1 MLEEK
6 IRFETLELDLQS
18 FQEVETSKPQIIFKD
33 RGIEYG
39 KILEALHN
47 YGPFDAN
54 TSSRILKRSF
64 NGIELLFFYPETPGK
79 ERIIDALDKLA
90 QILREGH
97 TVCKGHD
104 ITFEGMAREFRLK
117 SFYAPE
123 RREFIGYKPGSLS
136 QSIERSMNLINEIQQ
151 RGNIP
156 VAIVGGSAHR
166 SSRARQMEYIEVKK
180 EFTKRDIPSQYVSY
194 YEEGKRGLLFSLLQE
209 KPSGLGF
216 EIWNLCLNIY
226 GKAGGIAWIVEQSL
240 SYNVHFADIS
250 IGLRFARDPKRGG
263 YVVGHATILDR
274 FGRLVGCVT
283 SRPLRATGMTISQED
298 IKEYLK
304 NILQKALSDQRIKDV
319 YSISKKK
326 VLNVALH
333 RLNHFHPE
341 EKQGILQAVND
352 IKSLYDFKDLKIALI
367 SIVKDPSLML
377 FDIDQRNRDV
387 GWGAAFRL
395 NESTLL
401 LYTTGSIHRHSK
413 RLSYPIIVMNE
424 TDEKNS
430 FMTKHEELATH
441 ILSLSVLHWQ
451 TVIPCSVRL
460 PATIEFAG
468 RVAGLFKFGV
478 YPRQNKKKK
487 KTLWFICL

>member
-18 FQEVETSKPQIIFKD
+18 FQEIKTDRPQIIFKD
-33 RGIEYG
+33 RGVEYG
-39 KILEALHN
+39 KILEALHE

-54 TSSRILKRSF
+54 TNSRILRRSF
-64 NGIELLFFYPETPGK
+64 NGIELLFFYPETPEK

-90 QILREGH
+90 QILREGY
-97 TVCKGHD
+97 TACKHYD
-104 ITFEGMAREFRLK
+104 ITFDGMAREFRLT

-123 RREFIGYKPGSLS
+123 RKDFIGYKPGSLS
-136 QSIERSMNLINEIQQ
+136 QSVERNMNLIREIQQ

-156 VAIVGGSAHR
+156 IVIVGGSAHR

-180 EFTKRDIPSQYVSY
+180 EFTKRDISSQYVSY
-194 YEEGKRGLLFSLLQE
+194 YEEGRRGLLYSLLEE
-209 KPSGLGF
+209 KSPGLGF
-216 EIWNLCLNIY
+216 EIWNLGLNIY

-240 SYNVHFADIS
+240 SFNVNFADLS
-250 IGLRFARDPKRGG
+250 IGLRFARDPRRGG

-283 SRPLRATGMTISQED
+283 SRPLRVTGMTISRENMR
-298 IKEYLK
+298 EYLK
-304 NILQKALSDQRIKDV
+304 NILKKALSDQRVKDV

-326 VLNVALH
+326 VLNIALH
-333 RLNHFHPE
+333 RLNHFHPK
-341 EKQGILQAVND
+341 EKQGILQAIND
-352 IKSLYDFKDLKIALI
+352 IESLYDFKDLKIALI

-377 FDIDQRNRDV
+377 FDVNQRSRDIR
-387 GWGAAFRL
+387 WGTAFKL
-395 NESTLL
+395 NENTLL
-401 LYTTGSIHRHSK
+401 LYTTGSIHRYSK

-424 TDEKNS
+424 TDEKHS
-430 FMTKHEELATH
+430 FITKHQELAAH

-468 RVAGLFKFGV
+468 GVARLFKFGV
-478 YPRQNKKKK
+478 YPRQNSQLE
-487 KTLWFICL
+487 KTLWFI